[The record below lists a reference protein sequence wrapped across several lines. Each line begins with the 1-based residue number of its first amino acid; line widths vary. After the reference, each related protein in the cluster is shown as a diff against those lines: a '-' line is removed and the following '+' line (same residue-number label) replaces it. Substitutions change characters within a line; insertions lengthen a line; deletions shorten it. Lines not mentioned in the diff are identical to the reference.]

1 VPECFGAGFRTLF
14 YKEVM
19 RFWKVAFQT
28 VAAPI
33 LNALLFLLIFS
44 NVLDRHVTTYGEVPY
59 TAFLIPGLAIMS
71 VLQNAFANSS
81 SSLIQSKVTGNIV
94 FVLLP
99 PLSHQEFFWGYALAC
114 VVRGLAVGLGVI
126 LVGLVF
132 VDLPLAAPLWAL
144 AFAVIGSLLLG
155 SLGIVAGIWA
165 DKFDQLAAFQNFLV
179 MPLTMLSGVF
189 YSIAALPPFWQ
200 KVSHLNPFFFLIDG
214 FRYGFFGQADT
225 NPWVSLGVSLAAT
238 AVVVAL
244 TLALLARGYKLR
256 Q

>member
-1 VPECFGAGFRTLF
+1 MPECFGAGFRTLF

-165 DKFDQLAAFQNFLV
+165 V
-179 MPLTMLSGVF
+179 IG
-189 YSIAALPPFWQ
+189 
-200 KVSHLNPFFFLIDG
+200 
-214 FRYGFFGQADT
+214 
-225 NPWVSLGVSLAAT
+225 WV
-238 AVVVAL
+238 
-244 TLALLARGYKLR
+244 LR
-256 Q
+256 

>member
-1 VPECFGAGFRTLF
+1 
-14 YKEVM
+14 M
-19 RFWKVAFQT
+19 
-28 VAAPI
+28 
-33 LNALLFLLIFS
+33 
-44 NVLDRHVTTYGEVPY
+44 
-59 TAFLIPGLAIMS
+59 
-71 VLQNAFANSS
+71 
-81 SSLIQSKVTGNIV
+81 
-94 FVLLP
+94 
-99 PLSHQEFFWGYALAC
+99 
-114 VVRGLAVGLGVI
+114 VRGLAVGLGVI